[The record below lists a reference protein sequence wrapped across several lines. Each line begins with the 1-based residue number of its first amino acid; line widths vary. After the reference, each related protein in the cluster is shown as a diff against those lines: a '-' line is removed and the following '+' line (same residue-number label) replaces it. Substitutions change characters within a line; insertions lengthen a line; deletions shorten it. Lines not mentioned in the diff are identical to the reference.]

1 MAMHL
6 TMVLARG
13 SPGHFCQF
21 CPLHALPLSFSPK
34 SLESDVTKMMSEML
48 TRSSVQMVVRM
59 RVLMILLVAKLAKRL
74 KTMQT
79 RPSRK
84 PSGST
89 MLTLR
94 AFALWCVSFLSIQ
107 VGVVERCLG
116 DVATQAIA
124 NLSNLAIFCK
134 NGTCDQA
141 FVLRNPGRLYVYV
154 INESS
159 ILILLY
165 SNISYK
171 LYIQTCKNAS
181 EISYCCLSYLPYGSL
196 CTAAKRFF
204 VPQGSLV
211 QCYIVT

>member
-107 VGVVERCLG
+107 AGVVERCLG

-141 FVLRNPGRLYVYV
+141 FFFRNPVRLYVYV

-159 ILILLY
+159 I
-165 SNISYK
+165 YK
-171 LYIQTCKNAS
+171 LAKMLRKLAIVAYHTCHTALSALLRRGFLFPKA
-181 EISYCCLSYLPYGSL
+181 LSYS
-196 CTAAKRFF
+196 
-204 VPQGSLV
+204 
-211 QCYIVT
+211 VTLLHNIFIWSYNK